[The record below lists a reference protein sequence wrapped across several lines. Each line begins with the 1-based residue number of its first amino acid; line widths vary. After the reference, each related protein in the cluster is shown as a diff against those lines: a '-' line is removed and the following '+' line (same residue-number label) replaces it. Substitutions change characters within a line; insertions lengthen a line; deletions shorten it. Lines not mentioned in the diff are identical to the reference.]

1 MAKYNNFIITK
12 DFLDKNPNAVFVFG
26 DNLRRVGYGGA
37 AALRDHPQTY
47 GFITKRNPDNMDE
60 SFFRPESYR
69 IDFTVQSIEL
79 QLVIEKNPDKIY
91 YISQL
96 GGGLA
101 NRYKIWEQVLKPGL
115 EKDFSRYNNVIFLWD
130 KEIDI

>member
-1 MAKYNNFIITK
+1 MAKYENFIVTK
-12 DFLDKNPNAVFVFG
+12 DFLDKNPNAVFIFG

-37 AALRDHPQTY
+37 AALRDHPRTY
-47 GFITKRNPDNMDE
+47 GFITKKNPDNMDE

-79 QLVIEKNPDKIY
+79 QLVIEENPDKIY

-130 KEIDI
+130 KDIDM

>member
-1 MAKYNNFIITK
+1 MAIYNNFIVTK
-12 DFLDKNPNAVFVFG
+12 EFLDQNPNSIFVFG
-26 DNLRRVGYGGA
+26 DNTRRVGYGGA
-37 AALRDHPQTY
+37 AVLRDHAQSY
-47 GFITKRNPDNMDE
+47 GFITKKNPDNMDE

-79 QLVIEKNPDKIY
+79 QLVVEKNPDKIY

-101 NRYKIWEQVLKPGL
+101 NRYKIWEKVCKPGI
-115 EKDFSRYNNVIFLWD
+115 EKYFSHYNNVVFLWGKD
-130 KEIDI
+130 VDI

>member
-1 MAKYNNFIITK
+1 MAKYENFIVTK

-37 AALRDHPQTY
+37 AALRDHPRTY
-47 GFITKRNPDNMDE
+47 GFITKKNPDNMDE

-79 QLVIEKNPDKIY
+79 QLVIEENPDKIY

-130 KEIDI
+130 KDIDM

>member
-1 MAKYNNFIITK
+1 MAKYENFIVTK
-12 DFLDKNPNAVFVFG
+12 QFLDENPNAVFVFG

-37 AALRDHPQTY
+37 AALRDHKQTY

-60 SFFRPESYR
+60 SFYRPESYR
-69 IDFTVQSIEL
+69 FDFNVYVLEL
-79 QLVIEKNPDKIY
+79 RLFIEKNNDKTF

-101 NRYKIWEQVLKPGL
+101 NRYKIWEQVIKPGL
-115 EKDFSRYNNVIFLWD
+115 EKDLSHYDNVVFLWD
-130 KEIDI
+130 KEIDN

>member
-1 MAKYNNFIITK
+1 MARYINFIVTK
-12 DFLDKNPNAVFVFG
+12 QFLDENPNAVFVFG

-47 GFITKRNPDNMDE
+47 GFITKKNPDNMDE
-60 SFFRPESYR
+60 SFYRPESYA
-69 IDFTVQSIEL
+69 INFLVYMVEL
-79 QLVIEKNPDKIY
+79 QLFIEKNMDKTF

-101 NRYKIWEQVLKPGL
+101 NRYQIWEKIINPGL
-115 EKDFSRYNNVIFLWD
+115 KKYFSHYDNIVFLWD
-130 KEIDI
+130 KEIDK

>member
-1 MAKYNNFIITK
+1 MAKYENFIVTK
-12 DFLDKNPNAVFVFG
+12 QFLDENPNAIFVFG

-37 AALRDHPQTY
+37 AALRDHKQTY

-60 SFFRPESYR
+60 SFYRPDNYR
-69 IDFTVQSIEL
+69 FDFNVYVLEL
-79 QLVIEKNPDKIY
+79 RLFIEKNNDKTF

-101 NRYKIWEQVLKPGL
+101 NRYKIWEEVVKPGL
-115 EKDFSRYNNVIFLWD
+115 EKNFSHYDNVVFLWD
-130 KEIDI
+130 KEIDN

>member
-1 MAKYNNFIITK
+1 MAKYENFIVTK
-12 DFLDKNPNAVFVFG
+12 EFLDKNPNAVFIFG

-47 GFITKRNPDNMDE
+47 GFITKKSPDNIDD
-60 SFFRPESYR
+60 SFFRPESYA
-69 IDFTVQSIEL
+69 IDFLVYAVEL
-79 QLVIEKNPDKIY
+79 QLFIEKNIDKIF

-101 NRYKIWEQVLKPGL
+101 NRYKIWEKVIKPGL
-115 EKDFSRYNNVIFLWD
+115 IKYFSHYDNVVFLWD
-130 KEIDI
+130 KD

>member
-1 MAKYNNFIITK
+1 MAKYENFIVTK
-12 DFLDKNPNAVFVFG
+12 QFLDENPNAVFIFG

-37 AALRDHPQTY
+37 AALRDHKQTY

-60 SFFRPESYR
+60 SFYRPESYA
-69 IDFTVQSIEL
+69 IDFLAHMIEL
-79 QLVIEKNPDKIY
+79 QLFIEKNTDKTF

-101 NRYKIWEQVLKPGL
+101 NRYKIWEKVIKPGL
-115 EKDFSRYNNVIFLWD
+115 IKYFSHYDNVVFLWD
-130 KEIDI
+130 KEIDN

>member
-1 MAKYNNFIITK
+1 MAKYENFIVTK
-12 DFLDKNPNAVFVFG
+12 DFLNENPNAIFVFG

-47 GFITKRNPDNMDE
+47 GFITKRNPDNREE
-60 SFFRPESYR
+60 SFYRPESYAS
-69 IDFTVQSIEL
+69 DFLVYALEL
-79 QLVIEKNPDKIY
+79 QLYIEKNMDKTF

-101 NRYKIWEQVLKPGL
+101 NRFKIWEKIIKPGL
-115 EKDFSRYNNVIFLWD
+115 EKNLSHYDNVIFLWD
-130 KEIDI
+130 KEVDN

>member
-1 MAKYNNFIITK
+1 MAKYKNFIVTK

-26 DNLRRVGYGGA
+26 DNLRRAGYGGA

-47 GFITKRNPDNMDE
+47 GFITKKNPDNMDE

-115 EKDFSRYNNVIFLWD
+115 EKKFSHYENVIFLWD
-130 KEIDI
+130 KD

>member
-1 MAKYNNFIITK
+1 MATYNNFIITK
-12 DFLDKNPNAVFVFG
+12 EFLDDNPNAVFVFG
-26 DNLRRVGYGGA
+26 DNFRRVGYGGA
-37 AALRDHPQTY
+37 ASLRDHPQTY
-47 GFITKRNPDNMDE
+47 GFITKKNPDNMDE

-69 IDFTVQSIEL
+69 IDFTVQTVEL

-101 NRYKIWEQVLKPGL
+101 NRYNIWEKVCKPGI
-115 EKDFSRYNNVIFLWD
+115 EKNFSHYKNVVFLWNQD
-130 KEIDI
+130 

>member
-1 MAKYNNFIITK
+1 MAKYENFIVTK
-12 DFLDKNPNAVFVFG
+12 QFLDENPNAVFVFG

-47 GFITKRNPDNMDE
+47 GFITKKNPDNMDE
-60 SFFRPESYR
+60 SFYRPESYN
-69 IDFTVQSIEL
+69 IDFLVYAVEL
-79 QLVIEKNPDKIY
+79 QLFIEKNIDKTF

-101 NRYKIWEQVLKPGL
+101 NRYKIWEKVLKPGL
-115 EKDFSRYNNVIFLWD
+115 EKYFSRYDNVVFLWD
-130 KEIDI
+130 KEIDN

>member
-1 MAKYNNFIITK
+1 MARYENFIVTK
-12 DFLDKNPNAVFVFG
+12 KFLDENPNAVFIFG

-47 GFITKRNPDNMDE
+47 GFITKRNPDNREE
-60 SFFRPESYR
+60 SFYRPDTYTT
-69 IDFTVQSIEL
+69 DFLAHAVEL
-79 QLVIEKNPDKIY
+79 QLFIEKNTDKIF

-101 NRYKIWEQVLKPGL
+101 NKYKIWEKVIRPGL
-115 EKDFSRYNNVIFLWD
+115 VKYFSHYDNVVFLWD
-130 KEIDI
+130 KEIDN

>member
-1 MAKYNNFIITK
+1 MARYENFIVTK
-12 DFLDKNPNAVFVFG
+12 KFLDENPNAIFIFG

-47 GFITKRNPDNMDE
+47 GFITKRNPDNREE
-60 SFFRPESYR
+60 SFYRPDTYTT
-69 IDFTVQSIEL
+69 DFLAHAVEL
-79 QLVIEKNPDKIY
+79 QLFIEKNTDKIF

-101 NRYKIWEQVLKPGL
+101 NKYKIWEKVIRPGL
-115 EKDFSRYNNVIFLWD
+115 IKYFSHYDNVVFLWD
-130 KEIDI
+130 KEVDK

>member
-1 MAKYNNFIITK
+1 MAKYENFIVTK
-12 DFLDKNPNAVFVFG
+12 QFLDENPNAVFIFG

-47 GFITKRNPDNMDE
+47 GFVTKKNPDNRDD
-60 SFFRPESYR
+60 SFFRPESYA
-69 IDFTVQSIEL
+69 IDFLAYMIEL
-79 QLVIEKNPDKIY
+79 QLFIEKNTDKTF

-101 NRYKIWEQVLKPGL
+101 NRYKIREKVIKPGL
-115 EKDFSRYNNVIFLWD
+115 EKYFSHYDNVVFLWEKD
-130 KEIDI
+130 